1 LEHGVVPGSQR
12 VRNFAVAEPA
22 YSTDVNAASFDASH
36 DDIFDRIAS
45 RYDLLCDLF
54 SLFIHRLWKSRMARH
69 ILALP
74 WQCMLDVASGTGDIA
89 LRVAGNLDAEG
100 GRTCIVS
107 DICPAMLDIARRR
120 ATRLPNAVQFQTL
133 DAHRLTT
140 IETASID
147 LYSMSLG
154 MKICDRKL
162 ALAEAWRVLRP
173 GGTFI
178 CLEASEIP
186 VRFLHRAYL
195 TYMRLC
201 MPVVGWAATGGD
213 TSAYDYL
220 LKGVCGFPGA
230 QKFADEITAQ
240 GFVEV
245 TYERLSLGIMAI
257 HCARK
262 PGPEGC
268 EAGSPGPPKRL

>member
-1 LEHGVVPGSQR
+1 MADPLVP
-12 VRNFAVAEPA
+12 AE
-22 YSTDVNAASFDASH
+22 VNAASFDAVH
-36 DDIFDRIAS
+36 DDVFSRIAA
-45 RYDLLCDLF
+45 RYDFLCDLF
-54 SLFIHRLWKSRMARH
+54 SLGIHRRWKSRVARR
-69 ILALP
+69 ILAAP
-74 WQCMLDVASGTGDIA
+74 WQCMLDVAAGTGHIA
-89 LRVAGNLDAEG
+89 LRVIQGLDAAE
-100 GRTCIVS
+100 GRTLIVS

-120 ATRLPNAVQFQTL
+120 AGRLANALEFQTL
-133 DAHRLTT
+133 DAHCLST

-186 VRFLHRAYL
+186 IRFLHSAYL

-220 LKGVCGFPGA
+220 LKGVREFPGA
-230 QKFADEITAQ
+230 DGFADEIAAQ
-240 GFVEV
+240 GFIEV
-245 TYERLSLGIMAI
+245 AYERLSPGIVAI
-257 HCARK
+257 HFARK
-262 PGPEGC
+262 PR
-268 EAGSPGPPKRL
+268 AVPPMIRE

>member
-1 LEHGVVPGSQR
+1 
-12 VRNFAVAEPA
+12 VAEPA
-22 YSTDVNAASFDASH
+22 STEVNAASFDASR
-36 DDIFDRIAS
+36 DDVFNRIAS
-45 RYDLLCDLF
+45 RYDRLCDLF
-54 SLFIHRLWKSRMARH
+54 SLFIHRLWKSRMARR

-74 WQCMLDVASGTGDIA
+74 WQRMLDVASGTGDIA
-89 LRVAGNLDAEG
+89 LRVVEKLDAEW

-107 DICPAMLDIARRR
+107 DICPTMLDIARRR
-120 ATRLPNAVQFQTL
+120 ASRLANAVQFQTL
-133 DAHRLTT
+133 DAHGLTT
-140 IETASID
+140 IETASVD
-147 LYSMSLG
+147 LYSISLG

-220 LKGVCGFPGA
+220 LKGICGFPGA
-230 QKFADEITAQ
+230 QKFADEIAAQ
-240 GFVEV
+240 GFAEV
-245 TYERLSLGIMAI
+245 TYERLSLGIVAI
-257 HCARK
+257 HSARK
-262 PGPEGC
+262 PDVGR
-268 EAGSPGPPKRL
+268 K

>member
-1 LEHGVVPGSQR
+1 MRKFV
-12 VRNFAVAEPA
+12 VAEPA
-22 YSTDVNAASFDASH
+22 SSTEVNAASFDASH
-36 DDIFDRIAS
+36 DDIFNRIAS

-54 SLFIHRLWKSRMARH
+54 SLFIHRFWKSRMARR

-89 LRVAGNLDAEG
+89 LRVVGSLDADG
-100 GRTCIVS
+100 GRTCVVS

-120 ATRLPNAVQFQTL
+120 AGRLSNAVQFQML
-133 DAHRLTT
+133 DAHRLTA

-154 MKICDRKL
+154 MKICNRKL

-186 VRFLHRAYL
+186 VRFLHSAYL
-195 TYMRLC
+195 AYMRLC
-201 MPVVGWAATGGD
+201 MPTVGWAATGGD

-220 LKGVCGFPGA
+220 LKGICGFPGA
-230 QKFADEITAQ
+230 QKFADEIAAQ

-245 TYERLSLGIMAI
+245 TYERLSLGIVAI
-257 HCARK
+257 HSARK
-262 PGPEGC
+262 PDSEGC
-268 EAGSPGPPKRL
+268 NGS

>member
-1 LEHGVVPGSQR
+1 M
-12 VRNFAVAEPA
+12 AEPVF
-22 YSTDVNAASFDASH
+22 STEVNAASFDASH
-36 DDIFDRIAS
+36 DDVFNRIAP
-45 RYDLLCDLF
+45 RYNLLCDLF
-54 SLFIHRLWKSRMARH
+54 SLFIHRLWKSRMTRR

-89 LRVAGNLDAEG
+89 LRVAENLDVEK

-120 ATRLPNAVQFQTL
+120 GTRLANAVQFQTL
-133 DAHRLTT
+133 DAHRLTA
-140 IETASID
+140 IETASVD

-186 VRFLHRAYL
+186 VRFLHHAYL

-201 MPVVGWAATGGD
+201 MPVIGWAATGGD

-230 QKFADEITAQ
+230 QKFADEIAAH
-240 GFVEV
+240 GFVDV
-245 TYERLSLGIMAI
+245 TYERLSLGIVAI
-257 HCARK
+257 HSARK
-262 PGPEGC
+262 PRP
-268 EAGSPGPPKRL
+268 

>member
-1 LEHGVVPGSQR
+1 
-12 VRNFAVAEPA
+12 
-22 YSTDVNAASFDASH
+22 
-36 DDIFDRIAS
+36 
-45 RYDLLCDLF
+45 
-54 SLFIHRLWKSRMARH
+54 
-69 ILALP
+69 
-74 WQCMLDVASGTGDIA
+74 MLDVAAGTGDIA
-89 LRVAGNLDAEG
+89 LRVVGNLDAEG

-107 DICPAMLDIARRR
+107 DICPAMLDIAGRR
-120 ATRLPNAVQFQTL
+120 AGRLPNAVQFQTL

-140 IETASID
+140 IETATID
-147 LYSMSLG
+147 LYSVSLG

-162 ALAEAWRVLRP
+162 ALSEAWRVLRP

-220 LKGVCGFPGA
+220 LKGVCRFPGA
-230 QKFADEITAQ
+230 QKFADEIAAQ

-245 TYERLSLGIMAI
+245 TYERLSLGIVAI
-257 HCARK
+257 HSARK
-262 PGPEGC
+262 PDPDERKGSTTATRLPE
-268 EAGSPGPPKRL
+268 EAGIMAGVS

>member
-1 LEHGVVPGSQR
+1 MP
-12 VRNFAVAEPA
+12 EPA
-22 YSTDVNAASFDASH
+22 SSTDVNAASFDASH
-36 DDIFDRIAS
+36 DDVFNRIAS

-54 SLFIHRLWKSRMARH
+54 SLFIHRLWKRRMARR

-89 LRVAGNLDAEG
+89 LRVVANLDAER

-107 DICPAMLDIARRR
+107 DICPARLDVARRR
-120 ATRLPNAVQFQTL
+120 AARLADAVQFQTL
-133 DAHRLTT
+133 DAHRLTA

-178 CLEASEIP
+178 CLEASEIQMQ
-186 VRFLHRAYL
+186 FLHRAYL

-213 TSAYDYL
+213 TSAYAYL

-230 QKFADEITAQ
+230 QKFADEIAAQ

-245 TYERLSLGIMAI
+245 TYERLSLGIVAI
-257 HCARK
+257 HSARK
-262 PGPEGC
+262 PET
-268 EAGSPGPPKRL
+268 

>member
-1 LEHGVVPGSQR
+1 MRKPTREE
-12 VRNFAVAEPA
+12 FAVAEPA
-22 YSTDVNAASFDASH
+22 FSTEVNAASFDASH
-36 DDIFDRIAS
+36 DDIFNRIAS

-54 SLFIHRLWKSRMARH
+54 SLFIHRSWKSRMARR

-89 LRVAGNLDAEG
+89 LRVVGKLDAER

-107 DICPAMLDIARRR
+107 DICPAMLDIARGR
-120 ATRLPNAVQFQTL
+120 ATRLAGAVQFQTL
-133 DAHRLTT
+133 DAHQLTT

-173 GGTFI
+173 GGAFI

-213 TSAYDYL
+213 TSAYEYL

-230 QKFADEITAQ
+230 QKFADEIAKQ

-245 TYERLSLGIMAI
+245 TYERLSLGIVAI
-257 HCARK
+257 HSARK
-262 PGPEGC
+262 PAP
-268 EAGSPGPPKRL
+268 S

>member
-1 LEHGVVPGSQR
+1 MTE
-12 VRNFAVAEPA
+12 A
-22 YSTDVNAASFDASH
+22 NAASFDAAR
-36 DDIFDRIAS
+36 DDVFNRIAS

-54 SLFIHRLWKSRMARH
+54 SLCIHRLWKRRMAGR
-69 ILALP
+69 ILALR
-74 WQCMLDVASGTGDIA
+74 WERMLDVAAGTGDIV
-89 LRVAGNLDAEG
+89 LRVVGNLDAKG

-120 ATRLPNAVQFQTL
+120 ATRLAKPVEFQTL

-162 ALAEAWRVLRP
+162 VLAEAWRVLRS
-173 GGTFI
+173 GGIFI

-186 VRFLHRAYL
+186 VRFLHRMYL

-220 LKGVCGFPGA
+220 LKGVCEFPGA
-230 QKFADEITAQ
+230 QKFADEIAAQ

-245 TYERLSLGIMAI
+245 HYERLSLGIVAI
-257 HCARK
+257 HSARK
-262 PGPEGC
+262 PKAIE
-268 EAGSPGPPKRL
+268 

>member
-1 LEHGVVPGSQR
+1 MLSTPIARGDVT
-12 VRNFAVAEPA
+12 VAKPVISSE
-22 YSTDVNAASFDASH
+22 VNAASFDATR
-36 DDIFDRIAS
+36 DDVFNRIAS
-45 RYDLLCDLF
+45 RYDQLSDLF
-54 SLFIHRLWKSRMARH
+54 SFCI
-69 ILALP
+69 
-74 WQCMLDVASGTGDIA
+74 QLDVAAGTGDIA
-89 LRVAGNLDAEG
+89 LRVAKKLGAEKQ
-100 GRTCIVS
+100 RNCIVS

-120 ATRLPNAVQFQTL
+120 AGRLANALEFQTL
-133 DAHRLTT
+133 DAHCLTT

-186 VRFLHRAYL
+186 IRFLHSAYL

-220 LKGVCGFPGA
+220 LKGVREFPGA
-230 QKFADEITAQ
+230 DGFADEIAAQ
-240 GFVEV
+240 GFIEV
-245 TYERLSLGIMAI
+245 AYERLSPGIVAI
-257 HCARK
+257 HFARK
-262 PGPEGC
+262 PR
-268 EAGSPGPPKRL
+268 AVPPMIRE

>member
-1 LEHGVVPGSQR
+1 
-12 VRNFAVAEPA
+12 
-22 YSTDVNAASFDASH
+22 
-36 DDIFDRIAS
+36 
-45 RYDLLCDLF
+45 
-54 SLFIHRLWKSRMARH
+54 
-69 ILALP
+69 
-74 WQCMLDVASGTGDIA
+74 
-89 LRVAGNLDAEG
+89 
-100 GRTCIVS
+100 
-107 DICPAMLDIARRR
+107 MLDIAKRR
-120 ATRLPNAVQFQTL
+120 ATRLASAVQFQTL

-195 TYMRLC
+195 TYMKLC

-245 TYERLSLGIMAI
+245 TYERLSLGIVAI
-257 HCARK
+257 HFARK
-262 PGPEGC
+262 PDSEGC
-268 EAGSPGPPKRL
+268 NRSTAASPTMSASRPVYQSAGSAWRITPSANPPCGPTPSAGARR

>member
-1 LEHGVVPGSQR
+1 VV
-12 VRNFAVAEPA
+12 EPA
-22 YSTDVNAASFDASH
+22 FSTEVNAASFDASH
-36 DDIFDRIAS
+36 DDVFNRIAS

-54 SLFIHRLWKSRMARH
+54 SLFIHRLWKSHMASR

-74 WQCMLDVASGTGDIA
+74 WQRMLDVASGTGDIA
-89 LRVAGNLDAEG
+89 LRVIGNLGAERD
-100 GRTCIVS
+100 RTCIVS

-120 ATRLPNAVQFQTL
+120 AIRLANAAQFETL

-162 ALAEAWRVLRP
+162 VLAEAWRVLRP

-178 CLEASEIP
+178 CMEASEIP
-186 VRFLHRAYL
+186 VRFLHRVYL
-195 TYMRLC
+195 TYMKLC
-201 MPVVGWAATGGD
+201 MPVIGWAATGGD

-230 QKFADEITAQ
+230 QKFADEIAAQ

-245 TYERLSLGIMAI
+245 TYERLSLGIVAI
-257 HCARK
+257 HSARK
-262 PGPEGC
+262 ADPQ
-268 EAGSPGPPKRL
+268 S

>member
-1 LEHGVVPGSQR
+1 
-12 VRNFAVAEPA
+12 VAEPTFSA
-22 YSTDVNAASFDASH
+22 EVNAASFDASH
-36 DDIFDRIAS
+36 DDIFNRIAS

-54 SLFIHRLWKSRMARH
+54 SLFIHRSWKSRMARR

-89 LRVAGNLDAEG
+89 LRVVGNLDAEK

-107 DICPAMLDIARRR
+107 DICPAMLAIARGR
-120 ATRLPNAVQFQTL
+120 ATRLAGAVQFQTL

-173 GGTFI
+173 GGAFI

-213 TSAYDYL
+213 TSAYEYL

-230 QKFADEITAQ
+230 QKFADEIAKQ

-245 TYERLSLGIMAI
+245 TYERLSLGIVAI
-257 HCARK
+257 HSARK
-262 PGPEGC
+262 PAPDSC
-268 EAGSPGPPKRL
+268 NGSRAAVTSTSI

>member
-1 LEHGVVPGSQR
+1 
-12 VRNFAVAEPA
+12 VAEPA
-22 YSTDVNAASFDASH
+22 FSAGANAASFDASR
-36 DDIFDRIAS
+36 DDIFNRIAS
-45 RYDLLCDLF
+45 RYDLLCDVF
-54 SLFIHRLWKSRMARH
+54 SLFIHRLWKSRMARR

-89 LRVAGNLDAEG
+89 LRVVGNLDAEG
-100 GRTCIVS
+100 RRTCIVS

-120 ATRLPNAVQFQTL
+120 AARLAANAVQFQAL

-173 GGTFI
+173 GGRFI

-213 TSAYDYL
+213 RSAYDYL

-230 QKFADEITAQ
+230 QKFADEIAAQ

-245 TYERLSLGIMAI
+245 TYERLSLGIVAI
-257 HCARK
+257 HSARK
-262 PGPEGC
+262 PDFDGC
-268 EAGSPGPPKRL
+268 NGLSPVMTTPTS

>member
-1 LEHGVVPGSQR
+1 
-12 VRNFAVAEPA
+12 VAEPTFSA
-22 YSTDVNAASFDASH
+22 EVNAASFDASH
-36 DDIFDRIAS
+36 DDIFNRIAS

-54 SLFIHRLWKSRMARH
+54 SLFIHRSWKSRMARR

-89 LRVAGNLDAEG
+89 LRVVGNLDAEK

-107 DICPAMLDIARRR
+107 DICPAMLAIAKGR
-120 ATRLPNAVQFQTL
+120 ATRLAGAVQFQTL

-162 ALAEAWRVLRP
+162 ALAEAWRVLRS
-173 GGTFI
+173 GGAFI

-213 TSAYDYL
+213 TSAYEYL

-230 QKFADEITAQ
+230 QKFADEIAKQ

-245 TYERLSLGIMAI
+245 TYERLSLGIVAI
-257 HCARK
+257 HSARK
-262 PGPEGC
+262 PAPDSCNG
-268 EAGSPGPPKRL
+268 

>member
-1 LEHGVVPGSQR
+1 MRIS
-12 VRNFAVAEPA
+12 AVAEPA
-22 YSTDVNAASFDASH
+22 FSTELNAASFDASH
-36 DDIFDRIAS
+36 DRVFDRIAS

-54 SLFIHRLWKSRMARH
+54 SLFIHRVWKRRMACR
-69 ILALP
+69 ILASP

-89 LRVAGNLDAEG
+89 LRVVGNLEPER

-120 ATRLPNAVQFQTL
+120 ATRLGNAVQFQAL
-133 DAHRLTT
+133 DAHHLAA
-140 IETASID
+140 IQTASID
-147 LYSMSLG
+147 LYSISLG
-154 MKICDRKL
+154 MKICDRRL

-173 GGTFI
+173 GGMFI

-201 MPVVGWAATGGD
+201 MPVIGWAATGGD

-230 QKFADEITAQ
+230 RKFADEIAAH

-245 TYERLSLGIMAI
+245 TYERLSLGIVAI
-257 HCARK
+257 HSARK
-262 PGPEGC
+262 PRP
-268 EAGSPGPPKRL
+268 

>member
-1 LEHGVVPGSQR
+1 
-12 VRNFAVAEPA
+12 VAEPA
-22 YSTDVNAASFDASH
+22 FPAEVNAASFDASR
-36 DDIFDRIAS
+36 DDVFNRIAS

-54 SLFIHRLWKSRMARH
+54 SLFIHRSWKSRMARR
-69 ILALP
+69 ILSLP
-74 WQCMLDVASGTGDIA
+74 WRSMLDVASGTGDIA
-89 LRVAGNLDAEG
+89 LRVVGNFDAERD
-100 GRTCIVS
+100 RTCIVS

-120 ATRLPNAVQFQTL
+120 AARLANAVQFQTL
-133 DAHRLTT
+133 DAHRLAT

-147 LYSMSLG
+147 LYSISLG

-186 VRFLHRAYL
+186 VRLLHRAYL
-195 TYMRLC
+195 GYMKLC

-213 TSAYDYL
+213 SSAYGYL

-230 QKFADEITAQ
+230 QAFADEITAQ
-240 GFVEV
+240 GFVDV
-245 TYERLSLGIMAI
+245 KFERLSLGIVAI
-257 HCARK
+257 HSARK
-262 PGPEGC
+262 PDADGRH
-268 EAGSPGPPKRL
+268 AI

>member
-1 LEHGVVPGSQR
+1 

-22 YSTDVNAASFDASH
+22 FSTEVNAASFDASH
-36 DDIFDRIAS
+36 DDIFNRIAS

-54 SLFIHRLWKSRMARH
+54 SLFIHRLWKSRMARR

-89 LRVAGNLDAEG
+89 LRVVGNLDAEM

-107 DICPAMLDIARRR
+107 DICPAMLDVARRR
-120 ATRLPNAVQFQTL
+120 ATPLANAVQFKTL

-195 TYMRLC
+195 IYMRLC

-220 LKGVCGFPGA
+220 LKGVCGFPSA
-230 QKFADEITAQ
+230 QKFADEIAAQ

-245 TYERLSLGIMAI
+245 TYERLSLGIVAI
-257 HCARK
+257 HSARK
-262 PGPEGC
+262 PDPDGRT
-268 EAGSPGPPKRL
+268 GSRADNETRPR